1 MTNSTNP
8 ADSARFESETG
19 ARLIDAFASTR
30 RVRDRFLYY
39 AGKRYE
45 KFLQNPKKPPHG
57 VVCILLNHWR
67 EFRDHF
73 GFRVLEDLEDQIEQ
87 RVLAGLEEQDF
98 FLKISDSSLIGI
110 LAPGSEGRDV
120 DQWARGMLERLTEP
134 SYQIDSRQ
142 ITPTFSIGFCWFD
155 RRVRDIE
162 EALLDAMQLAEQ
174 LSDTASNQFQVFV
187 PDVAPEEELGD
198 EADITDTIRQ
208 SLKANRLRLV
218 FQPLLAASSEES
230 RFYQAWPRLI
240 SNSGRLIEARHFLK
254 VARRQDL
261 LGALQIWSIKHC
273 LHYLVKIKS
282 NAPHIRLFVNV
293 SPEAFTDSTMAWLG
307 KAFGRYPDAA
317 PRLIAEFEA
326 FHLEH
331 RVSETLL
338 AIERLRAMGVV
349 MGVNS
354 IARKHLQSRI
364 LDEVP
369 VRFLRLGA
377 DFAQKLNRE
386 EDGFD
391 EFIAFVNRA
400 HLHQRKVIVPDVS
413 EAQQVINF
421 WQSGVDLI
429 QGEYIEKPTTSIDSG
444 G

>member
-1 MTNSTNP
+1 LTDSNSPSDT
-8 ADSARFESETG
+8 ARFESEAG

-45 KFLQNPKKPPHG
+45 RFLKDPRRPPHG
-57 VVCILLNHWR
+57 VACILLNHWR
-67 EFRDHF
+67 EIRDRF
-73 GFRVLEDLEDQIEQ
+73 GFKVLEDLEDQIEQ
-87 RVLAGLEEQDF
+87 RVLEGLDEQDF

-110 LAPGSEGRDV
+110 LAPGPEGRDV
-120 DQWARGMLERLTEP
+120 EQWSRGMLERLTEP
-134 SYQIDSRQ
+134 PYRIGTRQ

-162 EALLDAMQLAEQ
+162 EALLDAMQMAEQ
-174 LSDTASNQFQVFV
+174 LSDTATNEFRVFV
-187 PDVAPEEELGD
+187 PDVAPEEELGSED
-198 EADITDTIRQ
+198 DIAETIREA
-208 SLKANRLRLV
+208 LKANRLRLV

-240 SNSGRLIEARHFLK
+240 SSSGRLIAARHFLK

-273 LHYLVKIKS
+273 LYYLVKIQQKAS
-282 NAPHIRLFVNV
+282 HIRLFVNV
-293 SPEAFTDSTMAWLG
+293 SPEAFTDETLVWLG
-307 KAFGRYPDAA
+307 KAFNRYPEAA

-331 RVSETLL
+331 RVSETLA

-349 MGVNS
+349 LGVNS
-354 IARKHLQSRI
+354 ISRKHLGSRI

-369 VRFLRLGA
+369 LRFVRLGA
-377 DFAQKLNRE
+377 DLAQKLDRDH
-386 EDGFD
+386 DGYD
-391 EFIAFVNRA
+391 EFIAFVSRS
-400 HLHQRKVIVPDVS
+400 HLHQRKVIVPEVR

-429 QGEYIEKPTTSIDSG
+429 QGEYIEKPTTSIEPG
-444 G
+444 A